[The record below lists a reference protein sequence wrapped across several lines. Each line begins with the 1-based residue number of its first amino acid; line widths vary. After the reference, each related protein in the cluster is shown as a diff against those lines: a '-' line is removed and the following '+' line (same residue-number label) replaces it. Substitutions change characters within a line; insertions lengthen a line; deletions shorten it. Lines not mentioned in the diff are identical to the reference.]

1 MMDVPTRT
9 TTLGLRPAA
18 TLDGRP
24 LTATD
29 AAERRRQIIAGA

>member
-24 LTATD
+24 LVATG
-29 AAERRRQIIAGA
+29 AAKRRRQIIADA